1 MWKNVELRSSAH
13 RRSAC
18 ETRYARVPQVAAL
31 IKPAAGVV
39 KTMTT
44 DTENDL
50 ARRAD
55 QLYAARSALADAKPP
70 RHRFGI
76 AEIVQFLNDPSR
88 SLAPEEQRA
97 LFADPRLRADYRRL
111 KDQAT
116 AFEMPALAAASSGD
130 VNVRRFDGGSIA
142 IHPSRIPG
150 QIYVIVHF
158 NSPAIS
164 PRAML
169 LESTTGDLVKRILPG
184 ADQEGKVMM
193 VLNEND
199 SADTAFLRLLTD
211 PTTTGTF
218 VT

>member
-1 MWKNVELRSSAH
+1 MWKSVEQRPSGKPAVAS
-13 RRSAC
+13 
-18 ETRYARVPQVAAL
+18 ETRYARVPQVAAA
-31 IKPAAGVV
+31 KPTTGVV
-39 KTMTT
+39 KAMTIE
-44 DTENDL
+44 TENDI
-50 ARRAD
+50 AHRAD
-55 QLYAARSALADAKPP
+55 QLYAARSALAETKRP
-70 RHRFGI
+70 RHRFGV

-88 SLAPEEQRA
+88 SLSPEEQRA

-111 KDQAT
+111 KARAT
-116 AFEMPALAAASSGD
+116 TFELPALAAASSGS
-130 VNVRRFDGGSIA
+130 VNARRFDGGSIA

-150 QIYVIVHF
+150 QLYVIVHF
-158 NSPAIS
+158 DSPASS

-199 SADTAFLRLLTD
+199 DADAAFLRLLAD
-211 PTTTGTF
+211 PTATGTF